1 MSPTPKRSSGVAHAI
16 RIRGVTRIAWL
27 VAAAYGVLLIIAGFF
42 VPVYRSLSE
51 STPGDPTQ
59 GWATLVEVNGP
70 GGVVAISVPL
80 LATVLVGSALRLRSR
95 RGALPFAWSVTG
107 LLAAFNLLAM
117 ASIGL
122 FVLPVTAALT
132 VACAASR
139 R

>member
-1 MSPTPKRSSGVAHAI
+1 MLPTPERSSGRAHAI
-16 RIRGVTRIAWL
+16 RVGGVTRIAWL

-42 VPVYRSLSE
+42 VPVYRSSSE
-51 STPGDPTQ
+51 SAAGEVAPG
-59 GWATLVEVNGP
+59 WVTLVEVNGP

-122 FVLPVTAALT
+122 FILPVTAALT
-132 VACAASR
+132 VACATSPR
-139 R
+139 